1 MIVSFVSPTN
11 NETVE
16 ASCERPSGLSVRPY
30 SRPRGGLPGAAV
42 LLFLYA
48 LPDFPQFVKGH
59 DMSLLFVLSRNE
71 WSLVETLAGRAYKA
85 TGLDQTFRTWFEYQN
100 S

>member
-1 MIVSFVSPTN
+1 MKQWRHRVSVR
-11 NETVE
+11 V
-16 ASCERPSGLSVRPY
+16 ACPSGLSHVQ
-30 SRPRGGLPGAAV
+30 GGLPGAAV

-71 WSLVETLAGRAYKA
+71 WSLVETLAGRAYKV

>member
-1 MIVSFVSPTN
+1 MIVSVISPTN

-16 ASCERPSGLSVRPY
+16 ASCERPSGLSVRPCL
-30 SRPRGGLPGAAV
+30 SHVQGGLSWAAV

-59 DMSLLFVLSRNE
+59 DMSVLRVEQKMSGLL
-71 WSLVETLAGRAYKA
+71 
-85 TGLDQTFRTWFEYQN
+85 
-100 S
+100 